1 MTFTVSGL
9 SPTPFQP
16 LFGLSDAALAER
28 GALRVIADAGG
39 GYPDRIALRDARE
52 GEAVILVNY
61 THQPADTPFHAS
73 HAVYVLEGAE
83 AAARFEDEL
92 PPMMLRRL
100 LSLRA
105 FDADHMLIDA
115 EVTPGTEA
123 AGEIK
128 RMLADPQVA
137 YIHAHYARPGCY
149 AALVERA

>member
-16 LFGLSDAALAER
+16 LFGLSDADLTER
-28 GALRVIADAGG
+28 GARRVIADASG

-83 AAARFEDEL
+83 QAARFDGEL

-105 FDADHMLIDA
+105 FDAGHMLIDA
-115 EVTPGTEA
+115 EVTPGAEA
-123 AGEIK
+123 KAEIEG
-128 RMLADPQVA
+128 MLANPQVA

-149 AALVERA
+149 AALIERA

>member
-16 LFGLSDAALAER
+16 LFGLADAELAAR
-28 GALRVIADAGG
+28 GARRIVADASG

-92 PPMMLRRL
+92 PPMMMRRL

-105 FDADHMLIDA
+105 FDAGHMLIDA

-123 AGEIK
+123 PDEIE
-128 RMLADPQVA
+128 RMLANSQVA
-137 YIHAHYARPGCY
+137 YIQAHYARPGCY
-149 AALVERA
+149 AALIERA